1 MFASSLSIDVLLV
14 CFPSVVVC
22 EHLNKGVWSV
32 CFAYPV
38 ILVVLKKC
46 IMINWEGLN
55 CIYLQVQRGLRISNS
70 DKLQIQEKV
79 QKELSRPVSLD
90 KSATF
95 SDTKLKKHSVALKTL
110 LRDSG
115 LLIDT
120 TKKERKTDNIKPEKH
135 KQ

>member
-1 MFASSLSIDVLLV
+1 
-14 CFPSVVVC
+14 
-22 EHLNKGVWSV
+22 
-32 CFAYPV
+32 
-38 ILVVLKKC
+38 
-46 IMINWEGLN
+46 MINWEGLN
-55 CIYLQVQRGLRISNS
+55 CIYLQVQRGLRVSNS